1 MHLPGSHLDMPILT
15 EKDEL
20 DINEFAIKNGL
31 DMVAIS
37 LVRSAENIETVRE
50 LLRQDPNGERIKIIA
65 KIENLEGLNNYEE
78 ILAAADGIM
87 IMR

>member
-37 LVRSAENIETVRE
+37 LVRSAENIETVRD

>member
-20 DINEFAIKNGL
+20 DINEFAIKHGL

-37 LVRSAENIETVRE
+37 LVRSAENVETVRD
-50 LLRQDPNGERIKIIA
+50 LLRSDTRGEKIKIIA